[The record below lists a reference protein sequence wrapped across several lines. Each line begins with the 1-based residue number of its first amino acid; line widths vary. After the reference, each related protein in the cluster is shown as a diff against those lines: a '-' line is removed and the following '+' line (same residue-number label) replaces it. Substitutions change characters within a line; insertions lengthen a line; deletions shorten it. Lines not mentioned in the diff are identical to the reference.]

1 FSSRRRH
8 TRSDRDWSSDVCSS
22 DLEVSNLIRRNGTGN
37 GEARLSVNVEHPGSA
52 LLSREVRGQESHFR
66 RNPVPL
72 KSEARLSVNLHQNA
86 RAAVPVS
93 RELRAGGESQP
104 RNLAPVKRDARLSVD
119 SHPYRRSPAPPAA
132 REAIPR

>member
-1 FSSRRRH
+1 RR
-8 TRSDRDWSSDVCSS
+8 SSD
-22 DLEVSNLIRRNGTGN
+22 I
-37 GEARLSVNVEHPGSA
+37 PGSA

-119 SHPYRRSPAPPAA
+119 SHPYRRSRAA
-132 REAIPR
+132 SRERGDPEEENLRAF